1 MFETGVKSDFCTHL
15 HSFLAGLTDLHY
27 KMQGLTVIYVPQE
40 GNNLPVEQAS
50 RDKELIKRLE
60 GVVVQ
65 WTHQIRVALSDR
77 DQGSSQDMLGPTDEH
92 SFWIYRYEN
101 LAGVDFQLKNKHVK
115 HICDILHMAQST
127 YIKQFVVLVEEI
139 KECMKEAKSNIE
151 FLQILNEPC
160 AELET
165 VNDPSE
171 IHKYIPKILH
181 LFRVIWLHSPYYNS
195 RERLS
200 DLCRAF
206 SNQIILQ
213 CCQSVDLPFIFKG
226 NSQAGIKILKD
237 CIECCVMY
245 KLLYEKT
252 ARLILPLPLS
262 ELVPTV
268 IAERDVYLPHTGET
282 TFLPQSSRSIAE
294 SHVVYQISEAHKEN
308 GDKVWV
314 LDEASIFNHVDS
326 FCQRCKDLI
335 EVCDAM
341 IIFGRMDETQN
352 IAMPSFGGTRGEE
365 FEKVCENIEKNFNTY
380 LQAIKDTQDTILDVQ
395 VPTWYDDI
403 LRIELKRMLMCLLPR
418 FRSHT
423 KELEVVIEN
432 LMDSVFEIV
441 QHAEEGLHALQAFYH
456 YSKRSAVRKMFDKK
470 TVYVYKL
477 FEDDLQAT
485 KKELVDEKEQY
496 PASLPYYAG
505 RALMARLKKRRLE
518 RLMKMLDDA
527 EWLPY
532 CGVGEEVRTQFN
544 KLVKTI
550 DDMVMDIYHKWI
562 DSLDENM
569 AARLNRP
576 LLCRSLVHQ
585 GLLESNFDR

>member
-1 MFETGVKSDFCTHL
+1 MTYDANDVDRLSPTRSKPTASQIIWKDFSENL
-15 HSFLAGLTDLHY
+15 EAAGIKRGTSGSVA
-27 KMQGLTVIYVPQE
+27 KMKWYMD
-40 GNNLPVEQAS
+40 QAS
-50 RDKELIKRLE
+50 
-60 GVVVQ
+60 
-65 WTHQIRVALSDR
+65 IRS
-77 DQGSSQDMLGPTDEH
+77 
-92 SFWIYRYEN
+92 W
-101 LAGVDFQLKNKHVK
+101 
-115 HICDILHMAQST
+115 
-127 YIKQFVVLVEEI
+127 
-139 KECMKEAKSNIE
+139 
-151 FLQILNEPC
+151 
-160 AELET
+160 
-165 VNDPSE
+165 
-171 IHKYIPKILH
+171 
-181 LFRVIWLHSPYYNS
+181 
-195 RERLS
+195 ERLS

-213 CCQSVDLPFIFKG
+213 CRQSVDLPFIFKG
-226 NSQAGIKILKD
+226 NSQVGIKILKD

-245 KLLYEKT
+245 KLLYEK
-252 ARLILPLPLS
+252 
-262 ELVPTV
+262 
-268 IAERDVYLPHTGET
+268 
-282 TFLPQSSRSIAE
+282 
-294 SHVVYQISEAHKEN
+294 ISEAHKEN

-326 FCQRCKDLI
+326 FCQRCRDLI

-403 LRIELKRMLMCLLPR
+403 LR

-532 CGVGEEVRTQFN
+532 CGVGEEVRTQYN

-550 DDMVMDIYHKWI
+550 DDTVMNIYHKWI

-585 GLLESNFDR
+585 GLLESNFDRKLLIVCRESKFWDMMSFDIPNNVQQVYYKWENIKYVYESVLQVVRDYNNIIASLSDEERVLFRELIRGCDKKINPGLHKLQWNTDVSDLYISECCQHTAEEKTPDRDLNPNRPITGVPVQNESDTLYHVTTNLQVFVDDFKNSNLEVVRICEKICDTPLIEIHHGVVYKLKDLDRLMAKHR

>member
-1 MFETGVKSDFCTHL
+1 MKCKRKRDDDGKGVKGCVGVCTLRSRTALTITCTGVKSDFCTHL

-213 CCQSVDLPFIFKG
+213 CCQAVDLPFIFKG

-245 KLLYEKT
+245 KLLYEK
-252 ARLILPLPLS
+252 
-262 ELVPTV
+262 
-268 IAERDVYLPHTGET
+268 
-282 TFLPQSSRSIAE
+282 
-294 SHVVYQISEAHKEN
+294 ISEAHKEN

-403 LRIELKRMLMCLLPR
+403 LR

-550 DDMVMDIYHKWI
+550 DDMVMDIYRKWI